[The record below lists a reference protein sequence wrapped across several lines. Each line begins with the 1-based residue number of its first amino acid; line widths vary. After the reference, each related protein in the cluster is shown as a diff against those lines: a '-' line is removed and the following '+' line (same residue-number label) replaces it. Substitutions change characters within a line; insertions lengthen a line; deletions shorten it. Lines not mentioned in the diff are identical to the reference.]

1 MQDLEILNNSFL
13 IIGGPNSKK
22 SVVSRE
28 LAKKLSFKLINL
40 DREKHSYFDD
50 FTDYDFKIYHEK
62 QERLGKEKALNYIH
76 KYEMQH
82 LKYVLENIN
91 ECVVIDFGNTYTLID
106 DKELLNKIK
115 LFKNIVLLD
124 VDDNIKTKSNDFE
137 NKLFKNRINREI
149 ATLVVNI
156 SNKAVEEII
165 NEIISTKE
173 FKEIL

>member
-13 IIGGPNSKK
+13 IIGGPNTKK

-28 LAKKLSFKLINL
+28 LAKKLGFKLINL
-40 DREKHSYFDD
+40 DREKHSFFDD
-50 FTDYDFKIYHEK
+50 FTDYDFKIYHDRIEK
-62 QERLGKEKALNYIH
+62 YGKEKALNYIH

-91 ECVVIDFGNTYTLID
+91 ECVVIDFGNTYTLIN

-124 VDDNIKTKSNDFE
+124 VDDNIKVKFNDFE

-149 ATLVVNI
+149 ATLVINI
-156 SNKAVEEII
+156 SDKSSENIV
-165 NEIISTKE
+165 NEIFNSKE
-173 FKEIL
+173 FKDVL